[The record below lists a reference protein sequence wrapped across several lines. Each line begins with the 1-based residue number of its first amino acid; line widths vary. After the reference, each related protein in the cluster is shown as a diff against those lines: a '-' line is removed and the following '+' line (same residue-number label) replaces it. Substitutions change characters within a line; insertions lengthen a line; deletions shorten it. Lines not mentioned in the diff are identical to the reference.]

1 MCFRTS
7 QMTQSSGPSRARKA
21 RQPCPSGPNKF
32 YEVSSK
38 VTIKDKLSLIKERF
52 KIFRKNNDGM
62 PNDEAS
68 IEFDEEYQRQ
78 GHNLKDKGDREIIK
92 EDGIERERATL
103 RDIPLRDSFRAP
115 F

>member
-1 MCFRTS
+1 
-7 QMTQSSGPSRARKA
+7 MTQSSGPSRARKA

-38 VTIKDKLSLIKERF
+38 VTIKDKLSLIKERI

-62 PNDEAS
+62 SNDEAS

-78 GHNLKDKGDREIIK
+78 GHSLKDKGDREIIK
-92 EDGIERERATL
+92 EDDIERERATS
-103 RDIPLRDSFRAP
+103 RGRPLRDFFRAP